1 MEETDIVGYNAS
13 DLIIRYIPENAKDVI
28 MSPHEF
34 CAENKE
40 YFFKVEIN
48 IQDLIACAIP
58 NVVWDGSS

>member
-40 YFFKVEIN
+40 CFFKVEIN
-48 IQDLIACAIP
+48 
-58 NVVWDGSS
+58 